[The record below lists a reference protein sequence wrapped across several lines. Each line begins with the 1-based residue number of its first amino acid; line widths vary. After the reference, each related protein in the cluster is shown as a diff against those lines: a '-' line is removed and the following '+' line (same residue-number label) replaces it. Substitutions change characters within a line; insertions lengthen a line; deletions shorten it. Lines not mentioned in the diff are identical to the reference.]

1 MGWKHLGL
9 LYEAGD
15 FLGTFLDQG
24 GGLGLLAMG
33 DWTEPRRPHSLPSFL
48 SISILWKRFKIIL
61 HGHDCRFLCQFT
73 SLGRKRLSPGGSW
86 DGEEVLGRGGRV
98 TGPRQVIP
106 IQWPTWTGG
115 FFSGRATFG
124 THVQA
129 REDLGARRGAS
140 DMARHGDSMLDW
152 DSGGRNSSPNS
163 ATTTS
168 GLWTGHPTFFGL
180 GVPHVGQRLYIL

>member
-86 DGEEVLGRGGRV
+86 DGEEVLGRE
-98 TGPRQVIP
+98 
-106 IQWPTWTGG
+106 
-115 FFSGRATFG
+115 G
-124 THVQA
+124 TKHKQQKKGEDKDEDTESIHVY
-129 REDLGARRGAS
+129 D
-140 DMARHGDSMLDW
+140 H
-152 DSGGRNSSPNS
+152 
-163 ATTTS
+163 
-168 GLWTGHPTFFGL
+168 
-180 GVPHVGQRLYIL
+180 